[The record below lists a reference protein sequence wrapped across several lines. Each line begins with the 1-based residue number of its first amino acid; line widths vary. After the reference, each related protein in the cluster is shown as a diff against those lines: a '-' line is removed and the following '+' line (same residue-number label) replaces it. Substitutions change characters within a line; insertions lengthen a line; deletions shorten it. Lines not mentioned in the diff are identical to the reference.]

1 MPSAAAA
8 EDAADAAVA
17 AAEFA
22 DFTSID
28 DPGNTAAAAAA
39 AAAAGAV
46 AHPSVTRSIAVTT
59 WAMAV
64 MTLNKA
70 CRIPA
75 ISMVSDSESQ
85 ASQVT
90 SKAGG
95 NGKHH

>member
-28 DPGNTAAAAAA
+28 DPGNTA